1 MAKRSQE
8 RRGGARRFD
17 EDEDELFP
25 SDDDDEE
32 ERDDDRRDDDDDE
45 EKPRARRRRSDDGDE
60 DDELK
65 IDDVYEPPRPRAPVG
80 IVGGALSVLATAVI
94 ALILFTLIGFVIVLG
109 GRIAGIIEPA
119 IAREGGSGFA
129 SAVAAASEGAS
140 AQAQTPPTVDP
151 RCDLAGAWWESVRG
165 QVEALAGLFGNVHI
179 IPADQRA
186 LNLSAAAAARDA
198 IEASAASPCL
208 ARAKQSLASAAREAV
223 NVYTQVAA
231 GNLSTFSGGRGTV
244 ELALAEM
251 YMALWSDAG
260 YATAPNSPPALG
272 VIRLGGA
279 DCTAQTQRWYD
290 QLKPSLDSLNNLI
303 ATDPNL
309 IVGAQ
314 LRRVIGDIRA
324 IGETVRQSSPPE
336 CAAAARDLL
345 VESIEAYASGFENFG
360 AADIQ
365 SSRGGFQRGAMSE
378 FAFTA
383 WMNWLGVLAL

>member
-8 RRGGARRFD
+8 RRASARRFD

-25 SDDDDEE
+25 SDDEE
-32 ERDDDRRDDDDDE
+32 ERDDNRGDDDE
-45 EKPRARRRRSDDGDE
+45 EKPRARRRRRGDDE
-60 DDELK
+60 DDDDLK
-65 IDDVYEPPRPRAPVG
+65 LDDVYEPPRPRAPVG
-80 IVGGALSVLATAVI
+80 IIGGALSVLATAVI
-94 ALILFTLIGFVIVLG
+94 ALIVFTLIGFVIVLG

-119 IAREGGSGFA
+119 IAQEGGSGFA

-140 AQAQTPPTVDP
+140 AQTQETVDP

-165 QVEALAGLFGNVHI
+165 QVEAVAGLFGSVHI

-198 IEASAASPCL
+198 IDASAASPCL
-208 ARAKQSLASAAREAV
+208 TRAKQNLASAAREAV

-231 GNLSTFSGGRGTV
+231 GNLSTFPGGRGTV

-251 YMALWSDAG
+251 YTALWADAG

-272 VIRLGGA
+272 VIRLGGV

-290 QLKPSLDSLNNLI
+290 QLKPNLDSLNNLI